1 MYKFAKST
9 EQTTQSAALQHAA
22 LSVILLGIIMLS
34 LFQITHLLIGS
45 HDAVSL
51 AALTSQH

>member
-34 LFQITHLLIGS
+34 LFQITHLLIES
-45 HDAVSL
+45 HDAVSR